1 MKKAGKLFKYISD
14 FKGQVGLFCITTLL
28 SVLFG
33 LFSFSMLAPVLQVLF
48 GAGTSGSSDA
58 AKPVTNK
65 WDIVGQATQWINNF
79 VREHDKLTSLTYIV
93 IVVAVFTILK
103 NLFVYLS
110 LNILNPIRYAVLR
123 KLRDDMFTKILSLPI
138 GFFTEE
144 RKADLIS
151 RMTNDINEI
160 EVSIMNVLESF
171 IREPLTILFVLGSMV
186 IISPQLT
193 VFLVL
198 FLPIA
203 GIVIGRVG
211 KSLKKPSNLAPVCV

>member
-1 MKKAGKLFKYISD
+1 M
-14 FKGQVGLFCITTLL
+14 
-28 SVLFG
+28 
-33 LFSFSMLAPVLQVLF
+33 
-48 GAGTSGSSDA
+48 
-58 AKPVTNK
+58 
-65 WDIVGQATQWINNF
+65 
-79 VREHDKLTSLTYIV
+79 
-93 IVVAVFTILK
+93 VFTILK
-103 NLFVYLS
+103 NLFIYLS

-171 IREPLTILFVLGSMV
+171 IREPLTIIFVLVSM
-186 IISPQLT
+186 ILISPQLT

-203 GIVIGRVG
+203 GFVIGRIG
-211 KSLKKPSNLAPVCV
+211 KSLKKPSNLAQERCV